1 MNKSILVGAAF
12 LVATVTVSGSI
23 AQPLAPSAQS
33 QESRSAG
40 SYLHDLC
47 DELSSKAA
55 WAKDWRCLDAGIFD
69 NGTTP
74 QRIYDLRQRDR
85 ASLTDEEKAI
95 LIAADKVGNIRFCH
109 SSAGN
114 EGSAGNAF
122 LIKYRGQPAIIAS
135 GHLLIDFKTG
145 KSRCP
150 ERTQFEY
157 YPNTSYYNPFDPS
170 EKSSFY
176 LRIIV
181 ARTAAA
187 EISRLQQLK
196 GEFNTDEDYLI
207 LYLDEDPTKDVMPN
221 GNVRSFFRDSTNK
234 LQSGKGVYMIGL
246 GADPEGMNLAMLYQT
261 GCNYHRDYDRLNHD
275 CASINGSSGGILGFM
290 EGGEI
295 VFAGIHRYAIVAN
308 THMPGP
314 SEGYASMW
322 NVATSVHY
330 VRSKEN

>member
-95 LIAADKVGNIRFCH
+95 LIAADKVGHIRFCQ
-109 SSAGN
+109 G
-114 EGSAGNAF
+114 EAGNAF
-122 LIKYRGQPAIIAS
+122 LIRHRNRPAIITS
-135 GHLLIDFKTG
+135 GHLLIDKTG

-150 ERTQFEY
+150 ERSQFEY

-176 LRIIV
+176 LRTIV

-234 LQSGKGVYMIGL
+234 LQ
-246 GADPEGMNLAMLYQT
+246 
-261 GCNYHRDYDRLNHD
+261 
-275 CASINGSSGGILGFM
+275 
-290 EGGEI
+290 
-295 VFAGIHRYAIVAN
+295 
-308 THMPGP
+308 
-314 SEGYASMW
+314 
-322 NVATSVHY
+322 
-330 VRSKEN
+330 